1 MGARGPLGRMAPSDQ
16 HSISAIEL
24 WPLDIPLTDPF
35 VVAGGSRTVAQN
47 VCVRLS
53 LAGGAQGYG
62 EMAPLPEVG
71 GEDRPTS
78 LAQAEILAKGLIGKS
93 ALRYRSLAHEL
104 LEQAP
109 TYPAARCAL
118 ETALLDALCRANGIP
133 LWGLWGGGDVR
144 PRESDITIPITDLDR
159 TLALARAWY
168 AKGFRLFKMKVGHDV
183 EDDIRRVEAVHRHLA
198 EVSLIIDA
206 NQGYGRAEAVAM
218 TEAIRRCGGRLLLL
232 EQPLA
237 REDLE
242 GLAALRHGWKAPIA
256 ADESVRSVED
266 ARRVLHY
273 GAADFINIKIMK
285 TGVIHAL
292 EIAAFARA
300 AGLHLM
306 IGGMVETRL
315 AMGCSFGMVLGL
327 GGFEVLDLD
336 TPLLLAE
343 DPVQGGFR
351 YQGPT
356 LHPWEGSG
364 LDLNITPPASA
375 VLVGDSRRPKGEGD
389 YFFCIR

>member
-1 MGARGPLGRMAPSDQ
+1 MAPSDQ
-16 HSISAIEL
+16 HVISTIEL
-24 WPLDIPLTDPF
+24 WPFDIPLTDPF
-35 VVAGGSRTVAQN
+35 VVAGGSRIAAHN
-47 VCVRLS
+47 AFVRLS
-53 LAGGAQGYG
+53 LSGGAQGYG

-71 GEDRPTS
+71 DEDRDTS
-78 LAQAEILAKGLIGKS
+78 LVQAEILANWLIGKS
-93 ALRYRSLAHEL
+93 ALRYRSLAQQL
-104 LEQAP
+104 IEQAP
-109 TYPAARCAL
+109 TFPAARCAL
-118 ETALLDALCRANGIP
+118 ETAMLDALSRAGGMP
-133 LWGLWGGGDVR
+133 LWGLWGGGDVS
-144 PRESDITIPITDLDR
+144 PYESDITIPITDLDR
-159 TLALARAWY
+159 TLALASAWY

-183 EDDIRRVEAVHRHLA
+183 ENDIRRVEAVHRSLA
-198 EVSLIIDA
+198 GVSLIIDA
-206 NQGYGRAEAVAM
+206 NQGYGRAEAVAI
-218 TEAIRRCGGRLLLL
+218 TEAIRRFGGRLVLL

-242 GLAALRHGWKAPIA
+242 GLAALRHNWKAPIA

-285 TGVIHAL
+285 TGVIPAL
-292 EIAAFARA
+292 DIAAYARA
-300 AGLHLM
+300 AGIHLM

-351 YQGPT
+351 YEGPI
-356 LHPWEGSG
+356 LHPWEGPG
-364 LDLNITPPASA
+364 LDVSITRPASA
-375 VLVGDSRRPKGEGD
+375 LFVGDVRR
-389 YFFCIR
+389 RAS

>member
-1 MGARGPLGRMAPSDQ
+1 MAPSNQ
-16 HSISAIEL
+16 HIISAIEL

-47 VCVRLS
+47 AFVRLS
-53 LAGGAQGYG
+53 LAGGAKGYG

-71 GEDRPTS
+71 GEDRNRS
-78 LAQAEILAKGLIGKS
+78 LAQAEILSKGLIGKS

-109 TYPAARCAL
+109 NFPAARCAL
-118 ETALLDALCRANGIP
+118 ETALLDALCHANGIP

-144 PRESDITIPITDLDR
+144 PHESDITIPIADLDH

-183 EDDIRRVEAVHRHLA
+183 ENDIRRVEAIHRSLA

-218 TEAIRRCGGRLLLL
+218 MEAIRRCGGRLVLL

-285 TGVIHAL
+285 TGVIPAL
-292 EIAAFARA
+292 EIAAYARA

-343 DPVQGGFR
+343 DPIEGGFS
-351 YQGPT
+351 YHGPH
-356 LHPWEGSG
+356 LQPWDEPG
-364 LDLNITPPASA
+364 LALILSTPSSPII
-375 VLVGDSRRPKGEGD
+375 VQ
-389 YFFCIR
+389 

>member
-1 MGARGPLGRMAPSDQ
+1 MAPSDQ
-16 HSISAIEL
+16 HIIRTIEL
-24 WPLDIPLTDPF
+24 WPLNIPLTDPF
-35 VVAGGSRTVAQN
+35 VVAGGGRTVAHN
-47 VCVRLS
+47 GYVRLS

-71 GEDRPTS
+71 GEDRTTS
-78 LAQAEILAKGLIGKS
+78 LAQAEVLAKGLIGKS
-93 ALRYRSLAHEL
+93 ALRYRSLAREL

-109 TYPAARCAL
+109 SYPAARCAL
-118 ETALLDALCRANGIP
+118 ETALLDALCRANGMP

-144 PRESDITIPITDLDR
+144 PHESDITIPIADLDR
-159 TLALARAWY
+159 TLVLARAWY

-183 EDDIRRVEAVHRHLA
+183 DDDIRRVEAVHNSLA
-198 EVSLIIDA
+198 QVSFIIDA

-218 TEAIRRCGGRLLLL
+218 AEAIRRFQGRLVLL

-242 GLAALRHGWKAPIA
+242 GLAALRHNWKAPIA

-285 TGVIHAL
+285 TGVIPAL
-292 EIAAFARA
+292 EIAAFART

-315 AMGCSFGMVLGL
+315 AMGCSFGMALGL

-343 DPVQGGFR
+343 DPVQGGYK
-351 YQGPT
+351 YQGPN
-356 LHPWEGSG
+356 LHPWEGPG
-364 LDLNITPPASA
+364 LDLSIIPPTSA
-375 VLVGDSRRPKGEGD
+375 VLVGDSHRPSG
-389 YFFCIR
+389 